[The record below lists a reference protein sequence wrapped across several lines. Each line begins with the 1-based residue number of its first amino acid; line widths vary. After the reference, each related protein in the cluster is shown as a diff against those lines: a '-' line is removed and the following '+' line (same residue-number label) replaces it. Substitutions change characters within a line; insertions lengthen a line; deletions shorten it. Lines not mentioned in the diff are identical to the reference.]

1 MQMIEK
7 KQWWRCGNACVIVFP
22 RHSMDT
28 RREQTDNVEEND
40 MQMDD
45 KRKGTGRS
53 TEGKPLK
60 MTRMTPQKA
69 KQMKHRTEISTFL
82 GFSNIWRNKGER
94 SPFRILQSRRGTS
107 CYRDGPE
114 ISTGRPLIDHR
125 LCIHWNLQRTLAH
138 RYVTPRPNR
147 RLKKS
152 AKCVHRDIGTLL
164 TATTHSVPSLGV
176 EQRTGQQL
184 KSQLNSEIENE
195 RCYWCKYIYR
205 WLYVR
210 LAHICILFH
219 SPHHVYFVYPV
230 SPWEIGNVSSR

>member
-1 MQMIEK
+1 MTSLSIYVDNRAEHIFIDGVK
-7 KQWWRCGNACVIVFP
+7 SNIYLNTNSISD
-22 RHSMDT
+22 RHCMEPTNRDARMTICRWSRKNNDGDVAMHAWSYSPDT

-107 CYRDGPE
+107 CYRDGPQS
-114 ISTGRPLIDHR
+114 STGRPSSTTDFAYTETYKGHR
-125 LCIHWNLQRTLAH
+125 RT
-138 RYVTPRPNR
+138 VTWHQDPTD
-147 RLKKS
+147 
-152 AKCVHRDIGTLL
+152 A
-164 TATTHSVPSLGV
+164 
-176 EQRTGQQL
+176 
-184 KSQLNSEIENE
+184 
-195 RCYWCKYIYR
+195 
-205 WLYVR
+205 
-210 LAHICILFH
+210 
-219 SPHHVYFVYPV
+219 
-230 SPWEIGNVSSR
+230 